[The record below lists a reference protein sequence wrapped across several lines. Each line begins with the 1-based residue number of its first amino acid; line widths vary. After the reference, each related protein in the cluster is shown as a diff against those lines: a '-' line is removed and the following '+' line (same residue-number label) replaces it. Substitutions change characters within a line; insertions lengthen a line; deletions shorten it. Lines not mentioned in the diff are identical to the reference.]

1 MNHKTAIGILC
12 WSMVTRHKT
21 KYTKRQSARQDMQVA
36 CPCQKK
42 HTKLSRDKSS
52 LSVKPPIPA
61 KTVDTCTRGF
71 EALSTTMLAMDEAKE
86 ARDVASST
94 PVAHEAH
101 FVLVPQPSTHPR
113 DPLVCDEIL

>member
-1 MNHKTAIGILC
+1 MQ
-12 WSMVTRHKT
+12 VTRHKA
-21 KYTKRQSARQDMQVA
+21 KWAKREIKARPA
-36 CPCQKK
+36 KTCKSLARAKK
-42 HTKLSRDKSS
+42 QTKLSRDKSS
-52 LSVKPPIPA
+52 LSAKPPYSHQSS
-61 KTVDTCTRGF
+61 RGVL

-113 DPLVCDEIL
+113 DPLVCDAVL